1 MQIVDHTN
9 NALDVRDFLKRAFN
23 SGTDILCNLLLRWPQ
38 GLTRYS
44 RSRIKVGCTERS
56 FFQNGFPLSSHANV
70 VPQPLMDLH
79 IKLLRKSRKNVSQD
93 RWEKALIKFCHT
105 YSNQDGWEIERFG
118 YKKARLTV
126 KLRVLKMLL
135 EQQFDSNSKFKSEV
149 NKLSAEE
156 LRIPPLGRDKLGQTY
171 WCQLDDDCSLRVY
184 REDLDEETWDV
195 VAKSRE
201 GLVKLMSQLSS
212 NDPLNDE
219 LDPVLNEDSNS
230 LEIEKPITDTGQADE
245 FIDGELR
252 NLDGDGFTMEERGK
266 SEEEERTK
274 EEVIKNK
281 PDKLPP
287 VQSDPKSG
295 ARKIMEQEEAIAFEA
310 LSDSNKSQEAPSFSL
325 NGNTVTCKQPKRKG
339 KTKKSSKKLTSK
351 DFPGHLSAHQPTTVS
366 ASTTPPVK
374 VDPKLLSEIE
384 TDISTQNAAILTSTN
399 KLASKPSSLTEDSRH
414 ISEKSEPT
422 AHTEDKTIKLLS
434 ENSDPMH
441 LRDKMNT
448 EILPEKVKIL
458 LMPEKTNPS
467 LPLGKTNTPVETTT
481 SSTLHQKSNS
491 TCPPNEKDMKV
502 PSKKADS
509 VQPSQPSDNTD
520 ISLDKAECLSLV
532 EKTNLF
538 TSDNTIGSSEKVKLI
553 SITEKNIP
561 KIPTVKNDPKLLFEK
576 EPLLTTKQI
585 ETPKIPIG
593 KEVANPNSDNLSE
606 TLQGNEELAQVQS
619 TTNDLKN
626 EAPTLSS
633 KLSNI
638 SAVKEGILLKDQKV
652 PINLEE
658 KLKHGEHKP
667 NKSELLNQESSKT
680 NNKLE
685 KNGSLEVVSSSLQP
699 TSDGDATKALVD
711 RNNLIDDKLEAA
723 LREMEGGKSP
733 REINILPTEPSISSG
748 VTIAAMLAE
757 GLGSKLDF
765 VNTEVKVAR
774 KSSKMAEK
782 DKSIE
787 VLSTHLKANV
797 MEDGVAAGILNTS
810 SKKETKQ
817 LHERSSSHGTYNS
830 WDPKPENKV
839 GGKTNIGSWDMS
851 QTGKVQDVRFDL
863 RSEPVKGFGI
873 MNLKEAG
880 IDLSSLKTSTSLGE
894 RKTPSLDLSRVKVG
908 VMGMDLSAKKSP
920 EIIPLVS
927 NMSKKP
933 ELKVTH
939 ELAGSAGVCD
949 LSTKKS
955 PDKIT
960 HPPNFDPA
968 QAYNFGSKMGLAMGA
983 LPLSMATDL
992 STRKMAFNIAEYM
1005 NTRLDSRTLGGLTQI
1020 EKLTLLSQSIKPNE
1034 DRKTFLPGDDMSR
1047 GVKRDSREAG
1057 GSDSWTNKMARYVEP
1072 SANRGSGSLL
1082 PPNLEVGEAIEEP
1095 LMLVRGEG
1103 SGRECDTGNPAKDTQ
1118 NSTKKA
1124 KDVDETQNNITQK
1137 AKDADDTKNNSKTLT
1152 GNSSSLG
1159 NSNENISFVE
1169 DDSIGSK
1176 SKSEKQSINAPDQE
1190 TVDSSKALADIESFG
1205 VESSLEIKQKNITE
1219 SSIHGEEKLEKSVPN
1234 EFAQNEKTPI
1244 EMSKTQLIPV
1254 QKRTSVENLA
1264 RVDKKIESHGKTED
1278 EAPNIKSPPI
1288 RSNRLV
1294 SNNPSES
1301 MSYGTS
1307 RKTGIEADST
1317 SQVSASASR
1326 LKNDE
1331 KKGEDLAKA
1340 LPPSSSGEPSGSLK
1354 QLRQSSSDTNQYGHA
1369 EDLTFSNKLGVN
1381 LIEQTKSA
1389 SSFKP
1394 KLFRPHALDFGPKKH
1409 VENVELSSS
1418 VTPVSL
1424 CDNSKLLDIP
1434 RYSSGITNPKDESPK
1449 SFCTPEISVSAPE
1462 TEADE
1467 KLNSSSHSE
1476 SLSSISERD
1485 QSSKKLPVQTTSPKN
1500 SEAPLPITKREL
1512 TKSPNT
1518 FSEESLTSRKPVVAS
1533 LFGNPIVEQMLM
1545 PSRECTISSS
1555 SELKKDISLSQ
1566 QPLTNVSKLS
1576 ESPEPP
1582 HISGTLLANFT
1593 VDLLKPS
1600 EAPLPVTK
1608 RFLQSVSKSPTNLGE
1623 SDKVSPTKT
1632 PPKLWSIEAICAS
1645 DDKTKGVADKLGASS
1660 SPLILSNVIDSSA
1673 PTLAKQEK
1681 MCKWSL
1687 GIQVIKKSQQDEGSP
1702 IAKKTSR
1709 WDVRKPTLASVAQT
1723 PTQAAEELS
1732 SSSTI
1737 RTLSSDVH
1745 VPVSS
1750 SSDKEITNKISS
1762 ASYVDWSSKQTTS
1775 SSKTLPCS
1783 SLQHKGVTLS
1793 KYENVS
1799 SSVSEPLPSMSSEH
1813 SSTTKNGAK
1822 ITIQNLKPEVK
1833 TSNISAETKPS
1844 SRIDNISVEIKQSS
1858 KIDNVS
1864 VEIKQSSKIDNI
1876 SVVTKP
1882 PSRLDNASVETKPS
1896 SRIDNVETKP
1906 SSRIDNVVEKKPSLR
1921 IDSASVETKQ
1931 SPRIYNASVEA
1942 KPSSRMD
1949 NINVETKPS
1958 SRMDNVN
1965 VETKQSPR
1973 IYNASVETK
1982 PSSRIDNVS
1991 VETKPSSRIDNVSVE
2006 TKPSSRID
2014 NVSVETKPSS
2024 RIDVSVETKPSSR
2037 IDNASVKTKPSSRI
2051 DNASVETK
2059 PSSRIDNFFETKP
2072 SSRID
2077 NVVETKPFSRTGNA
2091 SVETKPSSRIDNVSV
2106 ETKPSSRIDNASVET
2121 KPSSRTDNASVET
2134 KPSSRIDNN
2143 ASVETKP
2150 SSRTDNAT
2158 VETKPS
2164 SRIDNASVETKPSSR
2179 TDNASV
2185 ETKPSSRM
2193 DTASVETKPS
2203 SRIDNASVETKPSSR
2218 IYNVVETKPSSRMD
2232 NVVETKP
2239 SSRIDNASVETKP
2252 SSRIDNV
2259 NVETKSSSRMDTAN
2273 VETKPSSRIDNVS
2286 VETKP
2291 FSGIDIVV
2299 ETKPS
2304 SKIDNVNVETKS
2316 SSRIDNVSVETKPS
2330 SRIDNVS
2337 ADTKSS
2343 SIINKPSEKFAES
2356 LQKEMEI
2363 VESKLPSKIKSV
2375 PPKLIPIPEKSSK
2388 HLNNVLVEETT
2399 PRIDSSTLVKDDKHR
2414 TNLSLQEP
2422 DSSSELSR
2430 TDCKNISEEKAND
2443 KPMPRFIFGSGC
2455 LPPQS
2460 KTSLL
2465 GATVMPVAIN
2475 ESDKTINL
2483 YESNLKDVKDNVTH
2497 SSSGKSK
2504 IGPSSEILSFS
2515 IANMV
2520 DKTFNSEKNKCDHIG
2535 EKSKGFSIQDLCG
2548 ISPPEKDV
2556 LISKSTDKSDK
2567 HRTKPSDTS
2576 ASAEVCCDSSGDT
2589 KVLKTDKMSVL
2600 TVGLIGGEKEVTSQF
2615 GVDSSISLRD
2625 GLMKDIAGQDNKD
2638 LISIEKK
2645 LPIKSLFFPVRESKV
2660 VPASAISANIPTQK
2674 HIPENVSSYNSF
2686 IPKGSTEA
2694 FSSQQSAL
2702 IEEDSAITNTSKQI
2716 PKNAS
2721 FDQTSSISGSDESKT
2736 QVTQETCENA
2746 KSKLSSKL
2754 AENQFSKSEK
2764 VSDEKVASKLE
2775 KQKEPEK
2782 PVSKSIITTEINIAE
2797 TELNKIEKPNLV
2809 KSFPTSSKRH
2819 NKETNVLSNTLPNN
2833 LLPSHHS
2840 AENSKFLKTFSETST
2855 ILNTREGPKAD
2866 STVSSSVP
2874 QSKLSQVS
2882 SGSGKRRKS
2891 VESISM
2897 GIMMGKLTGKAGLAL
2912 QSKISEI
2919 PLSGTQLLDKVLD
2932 IDSRKIGMLKE
2943 NPGLKLTELPKSVP
2957 TLKSSPEST
2966 STNVASPE
2974 LLTSLHIGKSKDK
2987 ENCTKSLSSKDEGK
3001 LFDEKLECVLLDE
3014 SLPVEKSPNDKVGR
3028 HELAVKSLNT
3038 TKDDIKHDSLTSV
3051 ELPLNKIDVSKPDA
3065 SLFVENKDDTK
3076 TSSSQAIGKQE
3087 QPIDVTKPLEEIKI
3101 IKSTDLSQ
3109 LEKLAAE
3116 SDKKEVCKSPT
3127 VEKVVEKKSVDN
3139 SSPTTL
3145 LEIDSASA
3153 TISSNLEKNS
3163 KVDST
3168 SLSKSKTELC
3178 IKALDTKISV
3188 SSIDK
3193 PLAPST
3199 QQVGK
3204 VDETCVTSTIV
3215 VKSLEKAGEIN
3226 ILESNITTD
3235 KTVDKSVSSSV
3246 LAKSQE
3252 QDDTKTTSASPS
3264 KPIKDN
3270 ETSDICTISPS
3281 SEKSPIMPTCVQ
3293 IMGPT
3298 KDDAKQID
3306 AIVTSPVAK
3315 SLKDIDNKPSIELS
3329 KIADSLN
3336 EASLTLNTAEDEIK
3350 VVSVVSSDSEIKE
3363 PVKTSTKPNNS
3374 PLSSTSPGE
3383 EKTPIKSPDEP
3394 KKIFLKLK
3402 PQSELL
3408 MPGKEPLIPPSVK
3421 RDSKTPSPEK
3431 LSPIG
3436 RLKIIPEA
3444 SITSFMKFSTPLRDA
3459 DASRGVG
3466 SFHLSREQ
3474 QPMVM
3479 AVQGLNCPS
3488 VDKSTTVQ
3496 GISKLPKQ
3504 KGEPISS
3511 PAEPKGLRQTAST
3524 LEKSGR
3530 PTNIVLT
3537 RVQAQLA
3544 EKLRGPPSVGKTKA
3558 LSKKLEVKKN
3568 RGKAPLSKT
3577 DKVEAIKMVDLVTT
3591 DSKETEY
3598 KDKEGIEER
3607 PKVAK
3612 RNLRGKSKDIQEPS
3626 TKHGLKKGV
3635 IRMGIEPLKENKNL
3649 VEESTKKSTK
3659 ECKEKNKDDLEGKSD
3674 PESKKILEE
3683 IKPLKESRDEETEM
3697 LKNTLSKESLKE
3709 GLRVKL
3715 AASEAQLKAENE
3727 HLKTETK
3734 LALSETQLSTEI
3746 TKLTA
3751 SDALMKLET
3760 STLDTALRKEQPSP
3774 EPVLKTTTI
3783 QNLSLDYIPPP
3794 VELTRTRNS
3803 FPPRGNKMKAATRK
3817 GRTKSG
3823 EIKPAKEIPKK
3834 EEVKTP
3840 AKEIPKKEEVKT
3852 PDDHLVVESCGDLS
3866 PQRVTRAKRY
3876 KTTPEIKVSHEIM
3889 AVEVVPEK
3897 KTPVKGKAKV
3907 SKAVENETT
3916 PTRRKRRNSRRTHS
3930 GSEGEG
3936 KEEGGGD
3943 AGRNRERN
3951 DAEVDVGGKRRKM
3964 KGKRVLDLELRR
3976 TIEEQKRLEGG
3987 DSSSDEDRFDVPENF
4002 GGMST
4007 EEDSS
4012 SVPVVTT
4019 DDKGRGKPVSR
4030 GRGRARGKG
4039 KGRSTIP
4046 SSKTATESPA
4056 PSSDVP
4062 SDSSKPSPKK
4072 NRGSRIL
4079 KGLDMG
4085 AELLT
4090 DDTGA
4095 GPSSGTPVRQ
4105 SRRIAQ
4111 IKIKEEAER
4120 RELEEMT
4127 LYSYHEEQRKKKN
4140 KKQSKHE
4147 NNNEAKVESDEDYIQ
4162 LGQEEPLIS
4171 KIKRK
4176 KRKKKSGISK
4186 FNELNP
4192 WMSSSG
4198 SSSSSQEEVEEDEE
4212 EELEPTEDE
4221 SNLVFKSDHE
4231 FSPESDLEG
4240 EEGDIQLPRRARTAQ
4255 KESDGEL
4262 AELDDH
4268 ACQKCGKMD
4277 HPEWILLCDKCDNGW
4292 HGSCLRP
4299 ALLVIP
4305 EGDWFCPPCEHT
4317 SLLVNL
4323 QERLCE
4329 YDRCSKRREN
4339 EELRRKRLAY
4349 VGISLDNVLPNKDK
4363 EEEEEESAAESTQ
4376 GSGDKRSSSSSQSG
4390 HSSGDESEPVYQL
4403 RERRQALFSYR
4414 FNEYDDLINSA
4425 IQDELEAVKGAGNQG
4440 RGKDIANIVN
4450 AEKDELASG
4459 ETEKEGQEENK
4470 AEEEEEDEEEAPGYI
4485 PPVKPKYISLG
4496 KKKHRRLNSL
4506 DISSEDDAESDEDF
4520 KGTSSEEDEEEDEEP
4535 LDSDDS
4541 ELGRRRSRR
4550 SNQPVRRSSRA
4561 RTTRFD
4567 REFINDETD
4576 SDYAPKRKKTRRLFV
4591 ESDSEESD
4599 DWHRSKRRKGSG
4611 HKLGISHKSKSK
4623 KKKKKESVDDESGV
4637 ESAKEKKPRKRK
4649 EILKAMQKKLET
4661 EDEEFLASKEN
4672 FDDEDG
4678 VKEDD
4683 KEAAEEEDD
4692 PEEEAVIQSAAKK
4705 KGKQE
4710 RKPKQ
4715 KKKVVRKPRE
4725 KKPKAEKKLQRVKT
4739 IRVKRPLTPVES
4751 EEYDEEEEE
4760 EEDLMPM
4767 TEEEREMM
4775 EMEAEAEEE
4784 ERLMME
4790 EELAREEGMM
4800 ALEDEE
4806 EEEEEELTAEEAQ
4819 MMVMLEAERVKKA
4832 AKEEKKRL
4840 KKEQKKLEKK
4850 EQKKRGKLARKL
4862 EEAQAAAEAT
4872 AVAMSSVGLGGV
4884 NRPAEVGVPSQGSG
4898 PIPPNLPA
4906 QSHVTPP
4913 LSYPHLMGP
4922 QHPMVPEMV
4931 QPPMPAPLDHKL
4943 EEGEIPIGAVS
4954 LDAISPTKPKRRGRG
4969 RGKATI
4975 AAAAAAAAAA
4985 AENSVGGKMAE
4996 RFPPSP
5002 QGFVPQQPPQPG
5014 GSVITRMLQAQP
5026 AVSTQSFTAAAAAM
5040 GHKYFGSPTPGSEQ
5054 PPARGVGSMPQVAS
5068 QYQIPPRGRI
5078 PSPYRQTGPPPP
5090 LTSSPSGSPSMPP
5103 HYGRTPMGQMPPMR
5117 MRTAGP
5123 NNAPPPP
5130 QMYHTSHHPL
5140 DPSPSGGGP
5149 IAIASTT
5156 PGGGSS
5162 PLHQSPTPTGSPLSG
5177 KPGQNTPPPPPYS
5190 RGPGLPS
5197 MSSVP
5202 GPAIP
5207 PPLIRYPADVGPPLS
5222 NGSRHPSQ
5230 VNQFAPS
5237 GAPGHLQQPQPSPPQ
5252 HPGRNA
5258 YPPYHPPPS
5267 YHYGAYPPPPPLT
5280 TADDAMPPTVY
5291 QGSPY
5296 PDHFSTLDAS
5306 SNLQPSD
5313 NSNSKS
5319 YDEEGGGEFGGLI
5332 YPNSHERYLRS
5343 LLEVL
5348 VTMDT
5353 KGYQPFAVLTVS
5365 VADLDSDEES
5375 DKEEQ
5380 WDNEVD
5386 DKTSKVIIVRVGS
5399 LRIDLLL
5406 KAAFGMARNKVE
5418 TIFYQS
5424 KIRING
5430 EKLLKKSIQVNVGD
5444 EIDIIRGP
5452 SPLNSDF
5459 LIVSRVEVLSAS
5471 ENENSISVKLR
5482 RSKTLTIENY
5492 ADSWKVSQDE

>member
-1 MQIVDHTN
+1 MREGEWKLSSTLTLSNGPIN
-9 NALDVRDFLKRAFN
+9 
-23 SGTDILCNLLLRWPQ
+23 
-38 GLTRYS
+38 LTRTGVES
-44 RSRIKVGCTERS
+44 R
-56 FFQNGFPLSSHANV
+56 N
-70 VPQPLMDLH
+70 
-79 IKLLRKSRKNVSQD
+79 
-93 RWEKALIKFCHT
+93 
-105 YSNQDGWEIERFG
+105 
-118 YKKARLTV
+118 
-126 KLRVLKMLL
+126 
-135 EQQFDSNSKFKSEV
+135 
-149 NKLSAEE
+149 
-156 LRIPPLGRDKLGQTY
+156 
-171 WCQLDDDCSLRVY
+171 
-184 REDLDEETWDV
+184 
-195 VAKSRE
+195 RE

-212 NDPLNDE
+212 NDPLNDD

-245 FIDGELR
+245 FIDGELK
-252 NLDGDGFTMEERGK
+252 NLSGGMDGDGSKMEERGE
-266 SEEEERTK
+266 SEEEGRTK
-274 EEVIKNK
+274 EEAVKNK
-281 PDKLPP
+281 PNKLPP

-295 ARKIMEQEEAIAFEA
+295 SRKITEQEEAVEFEA
-310 LSDSNKSQEAPSFSL
+310 PSDSSKSQEAPSFSL
-325 NGNTVTCKQPKRKG
+325 NGNTVTGKLPKRKG

-351 DFPGHLSAHQPTTVS
+351 DFPGHISANQPATVS
-366 ASTTPPVK
+366 ASTTPPVE
-374 VDPKLLSEIE
+374 VDPKLPIEIE
-384 TDISTQNAAILTSTN
+384 TDILTQNAAILISTN
-399 KLASKPSSLTEDSRH
+399 KLASKLSSLTEDSRH
-414 ISEKSEPT
+414 ISEKLEPT
-422 AHTEDKTIKLLS
+422 LHTEDKTIKLLS
-434 ENSDPMH
+434 ENSDPIH
-441 LRDKMNT
+441 PRDKIST
-448 EILPEKVKIL
+448 EVLPEKVKSL
-458 LMPEKTNPS
+458 LLPEKTNPS
-467 LPLGKTNTPVETTT
+467 LPLGKTNTPVETTN
-481 SSTLHQKSNS
+481 SSTLYQKSNS
-491 TCPPNEKDMKV
+491 TCPPNEKDVKV
-502 PSKKADS
+502 PSKKDDS
-509 VQPSQPSDNTD
+509 VQPSKPLDNTD

-532 EKTNLF
+532 KKTNLF
-538 TSDNTIGSSEKVKLI
+538 TSGKTDDGSSEKVKLI
-553 SITEKNIP
+553 SPTEKSIP
-561 KIPTVKNDPKLLFEK
+561 KMPTVKNDSKLLFEK
-576 EPLLTTKQI
+576 EPQLTTTQI

-593 KEVANPNSDNLSE
+593 KEVVNPNSDNLSD
-606 TLQGNEELAQVQS
+606 TRQGNEELAQVQS

-626 EAPTLSS
+626 ETPTLSS
-633 KLSNI
+633 KLGNI
-638 SAVKEGILLKDQKV
+638 SAVKEGILSKDQKV
-652 PINLEE
+652 PINSEE
-658 KLKHGEHKP
+658 KSKHGEHKP
-667 NKSELLNQESSKT
+667 NKSEQLNQESSKT
-680 NNKLE
+680 NDKLD
-685 KNGSLEVVSSSLQP
+685 KNGSLEVVSSPLQS
-699 TSDGDATKALVD
+699 TSGGDATKTLVD
-711 RNNLIDDKLEAA
+711 KNSLIDDKLEAA

-733 REINILPTEPSISSG
+733 GEINILPTEPSIGSG

-757 GLGSKLDF
+757 GLGSKFDF
-765 VNTEVKVAR
+765 ANTEVKVGR
-774 KSSKMAEK
+774 KSSKMVEK

-787 VLSTHLKANV
+787 VLSAHLKTKV
-797 MEDGVAAGILNTS
+797 MEDGVAAGILNPS

-817 LHERSSSHGTYNS
+817 LHERLSSQGTYNS
-830 WDPKPENKV
+830 WDPKPESKV

-851 QTGKVQDVRFDL
+851 QSGKVQDVRFDP

-968 QAYNFGSKMGLAMGA
+968 QAYNFGSKMGLGMGV

-1034 DRKTFLPGDDMSR
+1034 DRKTFLPGDDISR

-1072 SANRGSGSLL
+1072 SENRGSGSLI

-1118 NSTKKA
+1118 NSTQKA
-1124 KDVDETQNNITQK
+1124 KDADDTQNNRTQK
-1137 AKDADDTKNNSKTLT
+1137 TKDADDTKNNSKTLT

-1169 DDSIGSK
+1169 GDSIGSK
-1176 SKSEKQSINAPDQE
+1176 SESEKQSINAPDQE
-1190 TVDSSKALADIESFG
+1190 TVESSKALANIESFG
-1205 VESSLEIKQKNITE
+1205 VVSSLEIKQKNITE
-1219 SSIHGEEKLEKSVPN
+1219 SSIHGEEKLDKSVPN
-1234 EFAQNEKTPI
+1234 EFVQNEKMPI
-1244 EMSKTQLIPV
+1244 EMSKTQSMPV
-1254 QKRTSVENLA
+1254 QKEIPNVCTLVTSAAENLTI
-1264 RVDKKIESHGKTED
+1264 VDRKIESHGKTED
-1278 EAPNIKSPPI
+1278 KAPNINSPPI
-1288 RSNRLV
+1288 RLNRLV

-1301 MSYGTS
+1301 TSYGMS

-1317 SQVSASASR
+1317 SQVYASASR
-1326 LKNDE
+1326 RKNDE
-1331 KKGEDLAKA
+1331 KKGEDLTKA
-1340 LPPSSSGEPSGSLK
+1340 LDPSNSGEPLGSLK
-1354 QLRQSSSDTNQYGHA
+1354 QLRQSSSDAIQYGHA
-1369 EDLTFSNKLGVN
+1369 EDLTISNKLGVN
-1381 LIEQTKSA
+1381 LIEQSKSA
-1389 SSFKP
+1389 GSFKP

-1409 VENVELSSS
+1409 VESVELSPS
-1418 VTPVSL
+1418 VTSVSL
-1424 CDNSKLLDIP
+1424 CDTSKLIDIP
-1434 RYSSGITNPKDESPK
+1434 RYSSGITNPKAESSK
-1449 SFCTPEISVSAPE
+1449 AFCTPEISVSAPK

-1467 KLNSSSHSE
+1467 KLKSSSHSE
-1476 SLSSISERD
+1476 SLSTISERD
-1485 QSSKKLPVQTTSPKN
+1485 QSSKKLPIQTTSLKN

-1518 FSEESLTSRKPVVAS
+1518 ISEESFTSKKPVVAP
-1533 LFGNPIVEQMLM
+1533 LFCNPIVEQTLM

-1555 SELKKDISLSQ
+1555 SELQKDKSLLQ
-1566 QPLTNVSKLS
+1566 QTLTNVSKLS
-1576 ESPEPP
+1576 KSPEPP
-1582 HISGTLLANFT
+1582 HVSGTLLANFS

-1608 RFLQSVSKSPTNLGE
+1608 RFLQSVSKSPTNLEE

-1645 DDKTKGVADKLGASS
+1645 DDKTKGVADKSGASS
-1660 SPLILSNVIDSSA
+1660 SPLISSSVIDSSA

-1702 IAKKTSR
+1702 TTKKTSR
-1709 WDVRKPTLASVAQT
+1709 WDVGKPTLASVAQT
-1723 PTQAAEELS
+1723 PTQAAEKLS

-1750 SSDKEITNKISS
+1750 STDKEITNKISS
-1762 ASYVDWSSKQTTS
+1762 ASYVDWSSKHTTS
-1775 SSKTLPCS
+1775 SSKTRPCS
-1783 SLQHKGVTLS
+1783 SLQNKGDTLN

-1799 SSVSEPLPSMSSEH
+1799 SSVAEPLSPISSEH

-1822 ITIQNLKPEVK
+1822 LTIQNLKPEVK
-1833 TSNISAETKPS
+1833 TSNISAEKTPS
-1844 SRIDNISVEIKQSS
+1844 SR
-1858 KIDNVS
+1858 IDNVS
-1864 VEIKQSSKIDNI
+1864 VEIKQSSRIDNVNVETKPSLRIDSANVETKPSSRIYNTSVETKLSSRIDNVSVETKPSSRIDIVVETKPSSKIDNA
-1876 SVVTKP
+1876 VETKP
-1882 PSRLDNASVETKPS
+1882 SSGIENVSVEKKLSSKIENVVETIPSFRIDNASVETKPSSRIDNFNIETKSSSKMDNVSVETKPSSRVDNLNIETKHSSRLDNASVETKPS
-1896 SRIDNVETKP
+1896 SRIDTA
-1906 SSRIDNVVEKKPSLR
+1906 I
-1921 IDSASVETKQ
+1921 
-1931 SPRIYNASVEA
+1931 
-1942 KPSSRMD
+1942 
-1949 NINVETKPS
+1949 
-1958 SRMDNVN
+1958 
-1965 VETKQSPR
+1965 
-1973 IYNASVETK
+1973 VETK

-1991 VETKPSSRIDNVSVE
+1991 VETKPSYRIDNASVKTKLSSRIHNVVETKSSSRIDSVSVE
-2006 TKPSSRID
+2006 TKPSLRID
-2014 NVSVETKPSS
+2014 SANVE
-2024 RIDVSVETKPSSR
+2024 
-2037 IDNASVKTKPSSRI
+2037 TKPSSRI

-2059 PSSRIDNFFETKP
+2059 PSSRIDN
-2072 SSRID
+2072 
-2077 NVVETKPFSRTGNA
+2077 A
-2091 SVETKPSSRIDNVSV
+2091 SVETKS
-2106 ETKPSSRIDNASVET
+2106 SSRIDNASVET

-2134 KPSSRIDNN
+2134 KPSSRIDTAIVEIKPSSRLDILNVETKHSSRIDN
-2143 ASVETKP
+2143 VIDETKPSSRIDNVIVETKP
-2150 SSRTDNAT
+2150 SSRTDN
-2158 VETKPS
+2158 V
-2164 SRIDNASVETKPSSR
+2164 SVETKPSF
-2179 TDNASV
+2179 
-2185 ETKPSSRM
+2185 
-2193 DTASVETKPS
+2193 
-2203 SRIDNASVETKPSSR
+2203 RIDNVS
-2218 IYNVVETKPSSRMD
+2218 
-2232 NVVETKP
+2232 VETKP

-2252 SSRIDNV
+2252 SSRIDNASV
-2259 NVETKSSSRMDTAN
+2259 KTKPSSRIDNASVESKPSSRIDN
-2273 VETKPSSRIDNVS
+2273 ASVETKPSSRIDNAS

-2291 FSGIDIVV
+2291 SSKIDNASFGTKPSSRLDNISIETKTPSRIDNVRV

-2304 SKIDNVNVETKS
+2304 SKIDNVRVETKP
-2316 SSRIDNVSVETKPS
+2316 SSRIDNASGETKPSSRIDNASVETKPS
-2330 SRIDNVS
+2330 SRIDNASVE
-2337 ADTKSS
+2337 TKPSPRIDNASVETKPSS
-2343 SIINKPSEKFAES
+2343 RIDNASGETKPSSRIGIASSEIESSPILNKPSEKIAES

-2363 VESKLPSKIKSV
+2363 VESKLPSKMKSM

-2399 PRIDSSTLVKDDKHR
+2399 PGIDPSTLVKDKKHG
-2414 TNLSLQEP
+2414 TNLNLLEP

-2430 TDCKNISEEKAND
+2430 TDCKNNSEEKASD

-2455 LPPQS
+2455 LPTQS

-2465 GATVMPVAIN
+2465 GVTVTPVAIN
-2475 ESDKTINL
+2475 ESDKSDKTINL
-2483 YESNLKDVKDNVTH
+2483 YESNLKDFKDNIIN
-2497 SSSGKSK
+2497 SSSVKSK

-2520 DKTFNSEKNKCDHIG
+2520 DKTFNSEKSKCDHIG

-2548 ISPPEKDV
+2548 ISSPEKDV
-2556 LISKSTDKSDK
+2556 LISKSADKSDK
-2567 HRTKPSDTS
+2567 HHTKSSDTG
-2576 ASAEVCCDSSGDT
+2576 ASVEVCCDSSADT
-2589 KVLKTDKMSVL
+2589 KVPNTDKM
-2600 TVGLIGGEKEVTSQF
+2600 IGGEKEVTSQF
-2615 GVDSSISLRD
+2615 VADSSISLRD
-2625 GLMKDIAGQDNKD
+2625 GLMKVIAGQDNK
-2638 LISIEKK
+2638 E
-2645 LPIKSLFFPVRESKV
+2645 LPDKTNESKV
-2660 VPASAISANIPTQK
+2660 VPASAIGANIPTQK
-2674 HIPENVSSYNSF
+2674 HISENVSSNNSF
-2686 IPKGSTEA
+2686 IPKRSTDV
-2694 FSSQQSAL
+2694 FSSQQPGS
-2702 IEEDSAITNTSKQI
+2702 IEEDSARTNTSKQI

-2721 FDQTSSISGSDESKT
+2721 FDQTSSVSGRDESKT
-2736 QVTQETCENA
+2736 QATPETCENA

-2754 AENQFSKSEK
+2754 DENQFSKSEK
-2764 VSDEKVASKLE
+2764 VSEEKVAAKLE
-2775 KQKEPEK
+2775 KQKESEK
-2782 PVSKSIITTEINIAE
+2782 PVSKSKITSGINIAE

-2809 KSFPTSSKRH
+2809 KSFPTPSKRH
-2819 NKETNVLSNTLPNN
+2819 IKETNVLSNTLPNN

-2855 ILNTREGPKAD
+2855 ILNTREGPKVD

-2932 IDSRKIGMLKE
+2932 IDSRKIGVLEE
-2943 NPGLKLTELPKSVP
+2943 NPGLKPPELPKPLP
-2957 TLKSSPEST
+2957 TLKASPEST

-2974 LLTSLHIGKSKDK
+2974 SLTSLLIGKSKDK

-3014 SLPVEKSPNDKVGR
+3014 SLTEKSPNDKVGR
-3028 HELAVKSLNT
+3028 HELSVKPFNT
-3038 TKDDIKHDSLTSV
+3038 TKDDIKHDSSTSV
-3051 ELPLNKIDVSKPDA
+3051 ELPSKKIDFFKSDT
-3065 SLFVENKDDTK
+3065 SLFVENKDGTK
-3076 TSSSQAIGKQE
+3076 TSSSQAIEKQE

-3101 IKSTDLSQ
+3101 IKSKDLSQ
-3109 LEKLAAE
+3109 PEKLAAKSSE
-3116 SDKKEVCKSPT
+3116 KEVCKSPT
-3127 VEKVVEKKSVDN
+3127 VEKILEKKSVDN
-3139 SSPTTL
+3139 SSPATL
-3145 LEIDSASA
+3145 LEVDSDSVI
-3153 TISSNLEKNS
+3153 ISSNLEKNS

-3168 SLSKSKTELC
+3168 SLSKSKTEIG
-3178 IKALDTKISV
+3178 IKVLDTKILV
-3188 SSIDK
+3188 PSIDK

-3199 QQVGK
+3199 QQIGK

-3215 VKSLEKAGEIN
+3215 VKSLEKADEIN
-3226 ILESNITTD
+3226 ILESNVTTD
-3235 KTVDKSVSSSV
+3235 KTIDKPVSSSV

-3252 QDDTKTTSASPS
+3252 QDDTKTSVSPS
-3264 KPIKDN
+3264 KPIKDD
-3270 ETSDICTISPS
+3270 ETSSICTISPS
-3281 SEKSPIMPTCVQ
+3281 SKKSSIVPTSAQ
-3293 IMGPT
+3293 ILLPT

-3306 AIVTSPVAK
+3306 TVVTSSVAK

-3336 EASLTLNTAEDEIK
+3336 EASVTLNIAEDEIK
-3350 VVSVVSSDSEIKE
+3350 VVGVVSSDSAIKE
-3363 PVKTSTKPNNS
+3363 PVKTGTKPNS
-3374 PLSSTSPGE
+3374 LPLSSTSPGE
-3383 EKTPIKSPDEP
+3383 EKTPIKSPEEP

-3408 MPGKEPLIPPSVK
+3408 MPGKEPLIPPPVNK
-3421 RDSKTPSPEK
+3421 DSKTPSPEK

-3444 SITSFMKFSTPLRDA
+3444 SITSFMKFSTPLRDP

-3488 VDKSTTVQ
+3488 VDKPTTVQ

-3511 PAEPKGLRQTAST
+3511 PAEPKGLRQTASPP
-3524 LEKSGR
+3524 EKSGR

-3544 EKLRGPPSVGKTKA
+3544 EKLRGPPSVGETKA
-3558 LSKKLEVKKN
+3558 LGKKLEIKKN
-3568 RGKAPLSKT
+3568 RGKAPFSKT
-3577 DKVEAIKMVDLVTT
+3577 DKVEAIKTVDLATT
-3591 DSKETEY
+3591 DSKETEH

-3612 RNLRGKSKDIQEPS
+3612 RNLRGKVKGIQEPS

-3635 IRMGIEPLKENKNL
+3635 NKMGIEPLKENKNL
-3649 VEESTKKSTK
+3649 VEESTNKSMK
-3659 ECKEKNKDDLEGKSD
+3659 ECKEKSRDDLEGKSD
-3674 PESKKILEE
+3674 SESKKILEE
-3683 IKPLKESRDEETEM
+3683 IKPRKDEETEK

-3734 LALSETQLSTEI
+3734 SALSDTQLGTEI

-3760 STLDTALRKEQPSP
+3760 STLDTALHKEQPSP
-3774 EPVLKTTTI
+3774 ELVLKTTTI

-3803 FPPRGNKMKAATRK
+3803 FPPRGNKAKAATRRA
-3817 GRTKSG
+3817 RTKSG
-3823 EIKPAKEIPKK
+3823 EIKPPIEIPKK
-3834 EEVKTP
+3834 EE
-3840 AKEIPKKEEVKT
+3840 AKT
-3852 PDDHLVVESCGDLS
+3852 PDDHLVVESSEDLS

-3876 KTTPEIKVSHEIM
+3876 KTTPEIKVSPEIK
-3889 AVEVVPEK
+3889 ATEVIPEK

-3907 SKAVENETT
+3907 SKVVENEIT
-3916 PTRRKRRNSRRTHS
+3916 PTRRKRRNSRRTHRR
-3930 GSEGEG
+3930 
-3936 KEEGGGD
+3936 K
-3943 AGRNRERN
+3943 RERN

-3964 KGKRVLDLELRR
+3964 KGKRTPDLELRR

-3987 DSSSDEDRFDVPENF
+3987 DSSSDEDRFDVPEHF

-4012 SVPVVTT
+4012 SVPVVITGE
-4019 DDKGRGKPVSR
+4019 KKRGKPVSR

-4039 KGRSTIP
+4039 KGRGTTP
-4046 SSKTATESPA
+4046 SAKTATESPA

-4072 NRGSRIL
+4072 NKGSRIL

-4140 KKQSKHE
+4140 KKQNKHE
-4147 NNNEAKVESDEDYIQ
+4147 NSNEAKLPKSDQKKKKLQVESDEDYIQ
-4162 LGQEEPLIS
+4162 LGQEEPLSS

-4262 AELDDH
+4262 AEVDDH

-4363 EEEEEESAAESTQ
+4363 EEESAAESTQ

-4459 ETEKEGQEENK
+4459 ETEKEWAGGEQ
-4470 AEEEEEDEEEAPGYI
+4470 EEDEEEAPGYI

-4520 KGTSSEEDEEEDEEP
+4520 KGTSSEEDEEDDEEP

-4599 DWHRSKRRKGSG
+4599 DWNRSKRRKSSG
-4611 HKLGISHKSKSK
+4611 HKLGLSHKSKSK

-4649 EILKAMQKKLET
+4649 VKFGGLDSLDDVPIMPRTRGRKMNYQEMAGSDSEEVGTHTHSDTGNAPTGKPQPIISIIRLCKDLNEILKAMQKKLET

-4692 PEEEAVIQSAAKK
+4692 PEEEAVVQSAAIK

-4715 KKKVVRKPRE
+4715 KKKGVRKPRE

-4760 EEDLMPM
+4760 EDLMPM

-4790 EELAREEGMM
+4790 EELAREEGLM
-4800 ALEDEE
+4800 ALED
-4806 EEEEEELTAEEAQ
+4806 EEEEELTAEEAQ

-4872 AVAMSSVGLGGV
+4872 AVAMSSVGLGW
-4884 NRPAEVGVPSQGSG
+4884 N
-4898 PIPPNLPA
+4898 
-4906 QSHVTPP
+4906 
-4913 LSYPHLMGP
+4913 
-4922 QHPMVPEMV
+4922 
-4931 QPPMPAPLDHKL
+4931 
-4943 EEGEIPIGAVS
+4943 
-4954 LDAISPTKPKRRGRG
+4954 
-4969 RGKATI
+4969 
-4975 AAAAAAAAAA
+4975 
-4985 AENSVGGKMAE
+4985 
-4996 RFPPSP
+4996 
-5002 QGFVPQQPPQPG
+5002 
-5014 GSVITRMLQAQP
+5014 
-5026 AVSTQSFTAAAAAM
+5026 
-5040 GHKYFGSPTPGSEQ
+5040 
-5054 PPARGVGSMPQVAS
+5054 
-5068 QYQIPPRGRI
+5068 
-5078 PSPYRQTGPPPP
+5078 
-5090 LTSSPSGSPSMPP
+5090 
-5103 HYGRTPMGQMPPMR
+5103 
-5117 MRTAGP
+5117 
-5123 NNAPPPP
+5123 
-5130 QMYHTSHHPL
+5130 
-5140 DPSPSGGGP
+5140 
-5149 IAIASTT
+5149 
-5156 PGGGSS
+5156 
-5162 PLHQSPTPTGSPLSG
+5162 
-5177 KPGQNTPPPPPYS
+5177 
-5190 RGPGLPS
+5190 
-5197 MSSVP
+5197 
-5202 GPAIP
+5202 
-5207 PPLIRYPADVGPPLS
+5207 
-5222 NGSRHPSQ
+5222 
-5230 VNQFAPS
+5230 
-5237 GAPGHLQQPQPSPPQ
+5237 
-5252 HPGRNA
+5252 
-5258 YPPYHPPPS
+5258 
-5267 YHYGAYPPPPPLT
+5267 
-5280 TADDAMPPTVY
+5280 
-5291 QGSPY
+5291 
-5296 PDHFSTLDAS
+5296 
-5306 SNLQPSD
+5306 
-5313 NSNSKS
+5313 
-5319 YDEEGGGEFGGLI
+5319 
-5332 YPNSHERYLRS
+5332 
-5343 LLEVL
+5343 
-5348 VTMDT
+5348 
-5353 KGYQPFAVLTVS
+5353 
-5365 VADLDSDEES
+5365 
-5375 DKEEQ
+5375 
-5380 WDNEVD
+5380 
-5386 DKTSKVIIVRVGS
+5386 
-5399 LRIDLLL
+5399 
-5406 KAAFGMARNKVE
+5406 
-5418 TIFYQS
+5418 
-5424 KIRING
+5424 
-5430 EKLLKKSIQVNVGD
+5430 
-5444 EIDIIRGP
+5444 
-5452 SPLNSDF
+5452 
-5459 LIVSRVEVLSAS
+5459 
-5471 ENENSISVKLR
+5471 
-5482 RSKTLTIENY
+5482 
-5492 ADSWKVSQDE
+5492 

>member
-1 MQIVDHTN
+1 M
-9 NALDVRDFLKRAFN
+9 
-23 SGTDILCNLLLRWPQ
+23 
-38 GLTRYS
+38 
-44 RSRIKVGCTERS
+44 
-56 FFQNGFPLSSHANV
+56 
-70 VPQPLMDLH
+70 
-79 IKLLRKSRKNVSQD
+79 
-93 RWEKALIKFCHT
+93 
-105 YSNQDGWEIERFG
+105 
-118 YKKARLTV
+118 
-126 KLRVLKMLL
+126 
-135 EQQFDSNSKFKSEV
+135 
-149 NKLSAEE
+149 
-156 LRIPPLGRDKLGQTY
+156 
-171 WCQLDDDCSLRVY
+171 
-184 REDLDEETWDV
+184 
-195 VAKSRE
+195 
-201 GLVKLMSQLSS
+201 
-212 NDPLNDE
+212 
-219 LDPVLNEDSNS
+219 
-230 LEIEKPITDTGQADE
+230 
-245 FIDGELR
+245 
-252 NLDGDGFTMEERGK
+252 
-266 SEEEERTK
+266 
-274 EEVIKNK
+274 
-281 PDKLPP
+281 
-287 VQSDPKSG
+287 
-295 ARKIMEQEEAIAFEA
+295 
-310 LSDSNKSQEAPSFSL
+310 
-325 NGNTVTCKQPKRKG
+325 
-339 KTKKSSKKLTSK
+339 
-351 DFPGHLSAHQPTTVS
+351 
-366 ASTTPPVK
+366 
-374 VDPKLLSEIE
+374 
-384 TDISTQNAAILTSTN
+384 
-399 KLASKPSSLTEDSRH
+399 
-414 ISEKSEPT
+414 
-422 AHTEDKTIKLLS
+422 
-434 ENSDPMH
+434 
-441 LRDKMNT
+441 
-448 EILPEKVKIL
+448 
-458 LMPEKTNPS
+458 
-467 LPLGKTNTPVETTT
+467 
-481 SSTLHQKSNS
+481 
-491 TCPPNEKDMKV
+491 
-502 PSKKADS
+502 
-509 VQPSQPSDNTD
+509 
-520 ISLDKAECLSLV
+520 
-532 EKTNLF
+532 
-538 TSDNTIGSSEKVKLI
+538 
-553 SITEKNIP
+553 
-561 KIPTVKNDPKLLFEK
+561 
-576 EPLLTTKQI
+576 
-585 ETPKIPIG
+585 
-593 KEVANPNSDNLSE
+593 
-606 TLQGNEELAQVQS
+606 
-619 TTNDLKN
+619 
-626 EAPTLSS
+626 
-633 KLSNI
+633 
-638 SAVKEGILLKDQKV
+638 
-652 PINLEE
+652 
-658 KLKHGEHKP
+658 
-667 NKSELLNQESSKT
+667 
-680 NNKLE
+680 
-685 KNGSLEVVSSSLQP
+685 
-699 TSDGDATKALVD
+699 
-711 RNNLIDDKLEAA
+711 
-723 LREMEGGKSP
+723 
-733 REINILPTEPSISSG
+733 
-748 VTIAAMLAE
+748 
-757 GLGSKLDF
+757 
-765 VNTEVKVAR
+765 
-774 KSSKMAEK
+774 
-782 DKSIE
+782 
-787 VLSTHLKANV
+787 
-797 MEDGVAAGILNTS
+797 
-810 SKKETKQ
+810 
-817 LHERSSSHGTYNS
+817 
-830 WDPKPENKV
+830 
-839 GGKTNIGSWDMS
+839 
-851 QTGKVQDVRFDL
+851 
-863 RSEPVKGFGI
+863 
-873 MNLKEAG
+873 
-880 IDLSSLKTSTSLGE
+880 
-894 RKTPSLDLSRVKVG
+894 
-908 VMGMDLSAKKSP
+908 
-920 EIIPLVS
+920 
-927 NMSKKP
+927 
-933 ELKVTH
+933 
-939 ELAGSAGVCD
+939 
-949 LSTKKS
+949 
-955 PDKIT
+955 
-960 HPPNFDPA
+960 
-968 QAYNFGSKMGLAMGA
+968 
-983 LPLSMATDL
+983 
-992 STRKMAFNIAEYM
+992 
-1005 NTRLDSRTLGGLTQI
+1005 
-1020 EKLTLLSQSIKPNE
+1020 
-1034 DRKTFLPGDDMSR
+1034 
-1047 GVKRDSREAG
+1047 
-1057 GSDSWTNKMARYVEP
+1057 
-1072 SANRGSGSLL
+1072 
-1082 PPNLEVGEAIEEP
+1082 
-1095 LMLVRGEG
+1095 
-1103 SGRECDTGNPAKDTQ
+1103 
-1118 NSTKKA
+1118 
-1124 KDVDETQNNITQK
+1124 
-1137 AKDADDTKNNSKTLT
+1137 
-1152 GNSSSLG
+1152 
-1159 NSNENISFVE
+1159 
-1169 DDSIGSK
+1169 
-1176 SKSEKQSINAPDQE
+1176 
-1190 TVDSSKALADIESFG
+1190 
-1205 VESSLEIKQKNITE
+1205 
-1219 SSIHGEEKLEKSVPN
+1219 
-1234 EFAQNEKTPI
+1234 
-1244 EMSKTQLIPV
+1244 
-1254 QKRTSVENLA
+1254 
-1264 RVDKKIESHGKTED
+1264 
-1278 EAPNIKSPPI
+1278 
-1288 RSNRLV
+1288 
-1294 SNNPSES
+1294 
-1301 MSYGTS
+1301 
-1307 RKTGIEADST
+1307 
-1317 SQVSASASR
+1317 
-1326 LKNDE
+1326 
-1331 KKGEDLAKA
+1331 
-1340 LPPSSSGEPSGSLK
+1340 
-1354 QLRQSSSDTNQYGHA
+1354 
-1369 EDLTFSNKLGVN
+1369 
-1381 LIEQTKSA
+1381 
-1389 SSFKP
+1389 
-1394 KLFRPHALDFGPKKH
+1394 
-1409 VENVELSSS
+1409 
-1418 VTPVSL
+1418 
-1424 CDNSKLLDIP
+1424 
-1434 RYSSGITNPKDESPK
+1434 
-1449 SFCTPEISVSAPE
+1449 
-1462 TEADE
+1462 
-1467 KLNSSSHSE
+1467 
-1476 SLSSISERD
+1476 
-1485 QSSKKLPVQTTSPKN
+1485 
-1500 SEAPLPITKREL
+1500 
-1512 TKSPNT
+1512 
-1518 FSEESLTSRKPVVAS
+1518 
-1533 LFGNPIVEQMLM
+1533 
-1545 PSRECTISSS
+1545 
-1555 SELKKDISLSQ
+1555 
-1566 QPLTNVSKLS
+1566 
-1576 ESPEPP
+1576 
-1582 HISGTLLANFT
+1582 
-1593 VDLLKPS
+1593 
-1600 EAPLPVTK
+1600 
-1608 RFLQSVSKSPTNLGE
+1608 
-1623 SDKVSPTKT
+1623 
-1632 PPKLWSIEAICAS
+1632 
-1645 DDKTKGVADKLGASS
+1645 
-1660 SPLILSNVIDSSA
+1660 
-1673 PTLAKQEK
+1673 
-1681 MCKWSL
+1681 
-1687 GIQVIKKSQQDEGSP
+1687 
-1702 IAKKTSR
+1702 
-1709 WDVRKPTLASVAQT
+1709 
-1723 PTQAAEELS
+1723 
-1732 SSSTI
+1732 
-1737 RTLSSDVH
+1737 
-1745 VPVSS
+1745 
-1750 SSDKEITNKISS
+1750 
-1762 ASYVDWSSKQTTS
+1762 
-1775 SSKTLPCS
+1775 
-1783 SLQHKGVTLS
+1783 
-1793 KYENVS
+1793 
-1799 SSVSEPLPSMSSEH
+1799 
-1813 SSTTKNGAK
+1813 
-1822 ITIQNLKPEVK
+1822 
-1833 TSNISAETKPS
+1833 
-1844 SRIDNISVEIKQSS
+1844 
-1858 KIDNVS
+1858 DNV
-1864 VEIKQSSKIDNI
+1864 
-1876 SVVTKP
+1876 
-1882 PSRLDNASVETKPS
+1882 
-1896 SRIDNVETKP
+1896 NVETKP
-1906 SSRIDNVVEKKPSLR
+1906 SSRI
-1921 IDSASVETKQ
+1921 A
-1931 SPRIYNASVEA
+1931 
-1942 KPSSRMD
+1942 
-1949 NINVETKPS
+1949 
-1958 SRMDNVN
+1958 
-1965 VETKQSPR
+1965 
-1973 IYNASVETK
+1973 
-1982 PSSRIDNVS
+1982 
-1991 VETKPSSRIDNVSVE
+1991 
-2006 TKPSSRID
+2006 
-2014 NVSVETKPSS
+2014 
-2024 RIDVSVETKPSSR
+2024 
-2037 IDNASVKTKPSSRI
+2037 
-2051 DNASVETK
+2051 
-2059 PSSRIDNFFETKP
+2059 
-2072 SSRID
+2072 
-2077 NVVETKPFSRTGNA
+2077 
-2091 SVETKPSSRIDNVSV
+2091 
-2106 ETKPSSRIDNASVET
+2106 
-2121 KPSSRTDNASVET
+2121 
-2134 KPSSRIDNN
+2134 
-2143 ASVETKP
+2143 
-2150 SSRTDNAT
+2150 
-2158 VETKPS
+2158 
-2164 SRIDNASVETKPSSR
+2164 
-2179 TDNASV
+2179 
-2185 ETKPSSRM
+2185 
-2193 DTASVETKPS
+2193 
-2203 SRIDNASVETKPSSR
+2203 
-2218 IYNVVETKPSSRMD
+2218 
-2232 NVVETKP
+2232 
-2239 SSRIDNASVETKP
+2239 
-2252 SSRIDNV
+2252 
-2259 NVETKSSSRMDTAN
+2259 
-2273 VETKPSSRIDNVS
+2273 
-2286 VETKP
+2286 
-2291 FSGIDIVV
+2291 
-2299 ETKPS
+2299 
-2304 SKIDNVNVETKS
+2304 
-2316 SSRIDNVSVETKPS
+2316 
-2330 SRIDNVS
+2330 NVS

-2343 SIINKPSEKFAES
+2343 PILNKPSEKFAES

-2363 VESKLPSKIKSV
+2363 VESKIPSKIKSV

-2455 LPPQS
+2455 LPTQS

-2465 GATVMPVAIN
+2465 GATVTPVAIN

-2483 YESNLKDVKDNVTH
+2483 YESNLKDVKDNVTN

-2548 ISPPEKDV
+2548 ISPPEKGV
-2556 LISKSTDKSDK
+2556 LISKSTNKSDK

-2625 GLMKDIAGQDNKD
+2625 GLMKDIAGQDNKELPDKTNVD

-2660 VPASAISANIPTQK
+2660 VLASAISANIPTQK
-2674 HIPENVSSYNSF
+2674 HISENVSSNNSF

-2702 IEEDSAITNTSKQI
+2702 IEEDSAITDTSKQI

-2721 FDQTSSISGSDESKT
+2721 FDKTSSVFGSDESKT

-2746 KSKLSSKL
+2746 NSKLSSKL
-2754 AENQFSKSEK
+2754 AENQFSKSGK
-2764 VSDEKVASKLE
+2764 VSDEKVASKLD

-2782 PVSKSIITTEINIAE
+2782 PVSKSIITTGINIAE

-2966 STNVASPE
+2966 STNVSSPE

-3076 TSSSQAIGKQE
+3076 TSSSQTIEKQE

-3109 LEKLAAE
+3109 PEKLAAE

-3127 VEKVVEKKSVDN
+3127 VEKIAEKKSVDN

-3153 TISSNLEKNS
+3153 IISSNLEKNS

-3168 SLSKSKTELC
+3168 SLSKSKTELG

-3188 SSIDK
+3188 PSIDK

-3215 VKSLEKAGEIN
+3215 VKSLEKADEIN
-3226 ILESNITTD
+3226 ILESNITND
-3235 KTVDKSVSSSV
+3235 KTVDKPVSSSV

-3252 QDDTKTTSASPS
+3252 QDDAKTTSASPS
-3264 KPIKDN
+3264 KPIKDD
-3270 ETSDICTISPS
+3270 ETSGICTISPS

-3293 IMGPT
+3293 IPGPT
-3298 KDDAKQID
+3298 KDDAKKIDAKKID

-3315 SLKDIDNKPSIELS
+3315 SLRDIDNKPSIELS

-3336 EASLTLNTAEDEIK
+3336 EASLILSTAEDEIK
-3350 VVSVVSSDSEIKE
+3350 VVSVMPSDFEIKE
-3363 PVKTSTKPNNS
+3363 PVKTGTKPNNS
-3374 PLSSTSPGE
+3374 PLSSTSPSE
-3383 EKTPIKSPDEP
+3383 EKAPIKSPDEP

-3459 DASRGVG
+3459 DTSRGVG

-3524 LEKSGR
+3524 PEKSGR

-3558 LSKKLEVKKN
+3558 LSKKLEIKKN

-3577 DKVEAIKMVDLVTT
+3577 EKVEAIKMVDLVTT
-3591 DSKETEY
+3591 DSKETEH

-3635 IRMGIEPLKENKNL
+3635 SRMGIEPLKENKNL

-3734 LALSETQLSTEI
+3734 SALSETQLSTEI
-3746 TKLTA
+3746 TKLTT

-3760 STLDTALRKEQPSP
+3760 STLDTALCKEHSSP

-3803 FPPRGNKMKAATRK
+3803 FPPRGNKVKAATRK

-3823 EIKPAKEIPKK
+3823 EIKS
-3834 EEVKTP
+3834 

-3852 PDDHLVVESCGDLS
+3852 PDDHLVIESCGDLS

-3876 KTTPEIKVSHEIM
+3876 KTTPEIKVSPEIK

-3951 DAEVDVGGKRRKM
+3951 DSEVDVGGKRRKM

-4019 DDKGRGKPVSR
+4019 DDKGRGKPISR

-4147 NNNEAKVESDEDYIQ
+4147 NNNEAKLPKSDQKKKKLQ

-4363 EEEEEESAAESTQ
+4363 EEEEESAAESTQ

-4450 AEKDELASG
+4450 AEKDELAPG

-4520 KGTSSEEDEEEDEEP
+4520 KGTSSEEDEEEDDEP

-4649 EILKAMQKKLET
+4649 VKFGGLDSLDDVPIMPRTRGRKMNYQEMAGSDSEEVGLREINLQDFGNFYWLWPVYNQSHPLVGRAFVISSVYNSTRKHNRMSELSDPLEILKAMQKKLET

-4683 KEAAEEEDD
+4683 KEAVEEEDD

-4710 RKPKQ
+4710 RKLKQ
-4715 KKKVVRKPRE
+4715 KKKVARKPRE

-4806 EEEEEELTAEEAQ
+4806 EEEEEEELTAEEAQ

-4884 NRPAEVGVPSQGSG
+4884 NRPSEVGVPVQGSG

-4943 EEGEIPIGAVS
+4943 EEGEIPIGAVA

-4975 AAAAAAAAAA
+4975 AAAAAAAAA

-5054 PPARGVGSMPQVAS
+5054 PPARGVGPMPQVAS

-5103 HYGRTPMGQMPPMR
+5103 HYGRAPMGQMPPMR

-5237 GAPGHLQQPQPSPPQ
+5237 GAPGHMQQPQPSPPQ
-5252 HPGRNA
+5252 HPGRTA

-5319 YDEEGGGEFGGLI
+5319 YDEEGGGEFGGL
-5332 YPNSHERYLRS
+5332 
-5343 LLEVL
+5343 
-5348 VTMDT
+5348 
-5353 KGYQPFAVLTVS
+5353 VS
-5365 VADLDSDEES
+5365 YFSSQREDDLD
-5375 DKEEQ
+5375 
-5380 WDNEVD
+5380 
-5386 DKTSKVIIVRVGS
+5386 T
-5399 LRIDLLL
+5399 
-5406 KAAFGMARNKVE
+5406 
-5418 TIFYQS
+5418 
-5424 KIRING
+5424 
-5430 EKLLKKSIQVNVGD
+5430 
-5444 EIDIIRGP
+5444 
-5452 SPLNSDF
+5452 
-5459 LIVSRVEVLSAS
+5459 
-5471 ENENSISVKLR
+5471 
-5482 RSKTLTIENY
+5482 
-5492 ADSWKVSQDE
+5492 

>member
-1 MQIVDHTN
+1 MASDKEVSCICDPNFAVICS
-9 NALDVRDFLKRAFN
+9 FLEKFAASCGINHPNFLELQEMLEN
-23 SGTDILCNLLLRWPQ
+23 SQ
-38 GLTRYS
+38 
-44 RSRIKVGCTERS
+44 E
-56 FFQNGFPLSSHANV
+56 

-195 VAKSRE
+195 VAKNRE

-245 FIDGELR
+245 FIDGELK
-252 NLDGDGFTMEERGK
+252 NLTGGMDGAGSTMEERGE
-266 SEEEERTK
+266 SEEEERSK
-274 EEVIKNK
+274 EEAIKNK
-281 PDKLPP
+281 PNKLPP

-295 ARKIMEQEEAIAFEA
+295 SRKIMEQEEAIEFEA
-310 LSDSNKSQEAPSFSL
+310 PFDSNKSQEASAFNL
-325 NGNTVTCKQPKRKG
+325 NGNTVTGKQPKRKG
-339 KTKKSSKKLTSK
+339 KTKKSFKKLTSK
-351 DFPGHLSAHQPTTVS
+351 DFPGHISANQPTTVS

-374 VDPKLLSEIE
+374 VDPKLPIDIE
-384 TDISTQNAAILTSTN
+384 TDIVTQNAAILISPN
-399 KLASKPSSLTEDSRH
+399 KLASKLSSLTEESRH
-414 ISEKSEPT
+414 TSEKLEPT
-422 AHTEDKTIKLLS
+422 LHTEDKTIKLLS
-434 ENSDPMH
+434 ENSDPIH
-441 LRDKMNT
+441 PRDKIIN
-448 EILPEKVKIL
+448 EVLPEKVKSL
-458 LMPEKTNPS
+458 LLPEKTNSS
-467 LPLGKTNTPVETTT
+467 LPLGKTNTPIETTN
-481 SSTLHQKSNS
+481 STTLYQKSNS
-491 TCPPNEKDMKV
+491 TCPPNEKDLKV
-502 PSKKADS
+502 PSKKDDS
-509 VQPSQPSDNTD
+509 VQPPQPLDNTD
-520 ISLDKAECLSLV
+520 ISLDKAECLSLGK
-532 EKTNLF
+532 KTILF
-538 TSDNTIGSSEKVKLI
+538 TSDETDDGSSEKVKLI
-553 SITEKNIP
+553 SPTEKSIP
-561 KIPTVKNDPKLLFEK
+561 KMPTVKNDSKLFIEK
-576 EPLLTTKQI
+576 EPLLTTTQI

-593 KEVANPNSDNLSE
+593 KEDANPNSDNLSD
-606 TLQGNEELAQVQS
+606 TVQGNKESAQVQS

-638 SAVKEGILLKDQKV
+638 SAVKEGVLSKDQKV
-652 PINLEE
+652 PINSEE
-658 KLKHGEHKP
+658 KLKHSEHKP

-680 NNKLE
+680 NNKLD
-685 KNGSLEVVSSSLQP
+685 KNGSLEVVSPPLQS

-711 RNNLIDDKLEAA
+711 KNSLIDDKLEAA

-733 REINILPTEPSISSG
+733 GEINILPTEPSIGSG

-757 GLGSKLDF
+757 GLGSKFDF
-765 VNTEVKVAR
+765 VNTEVKVVR
-774 KSSKMAEK
+774 KSSKIAEK

-787 VLSTHLKANV
+787 VLSTHLKTKV
-797 MEDGVAAGILNTS
+797 MEDGVAAGIINPS
-810 SKKETKQ
+810 SKKETKH
-817 LHERSSSHGTYNS
+817 LHERLSSQGTYNS
-830 WDPKPENKV
+830 WDPKPESKV

-873 MNLKEAG
+873 MNPKEAG

-927 NMSKKP
+927 NMSKKS

-939 ELAGSAGVCD
+939 ELTGSAGVCD

-968 QAYNFGSKMGLAMGA
+968 QAYNFGSKMGLGMGV

-992 STRKMAFNIAEYM
+992 STRKMAFNITEYM

-1034 DRKTFLPGDDMSR
+1034 ERKTFLPGDDISR

-1057 GSDSWTNKMARYVEP
+1057 VSDSWTNKMARYVEP
-1072 SANRGSGSLL
+1072 SENRGSGSLL

-1124 KDVDETQNNITQK
+1124 KDADDTQNNRTQK
-1137 AKDADDTKNNSKTLT
+1137 VKDADDTKNNSKTLT

-1159 NSNENISFVE
+1159 NSNENIS
-1169 DDSIGSK
+1169 IGSK
-1176 SKSEKQSINAPDQE
+1176 SESEKQSINAPNQE
-1190 TVDSSKALADIESFG
+1190 TVESSKALANIESFG
-1205 VESSLEIKQKNITE
+1205 VVSSLEIKQKNITE
-1219 SSIHGEEKLEKSVPN
+1219 SSIHGEEKLDKSVPN
-1234 EFAQNEKTPI
+1234 EFVQNEKTPI
-1244 EMSKTQLIPV
+1244 EMSKTQSMPV
-1254 QKRTSVENLA
+1254 QKGIPNICTLVTSAENLTE
-1264 RVDKKIESHGKTED
+1264 VDKKIESHGKIEN
-1278 EAPNIKSPPI
+1278 EAPNINSPPI
-1288 RSNRLV
+1288 RLNRLM
-1294 SNNPSES
+1294 SNNPRES
-1301 MSYGTS
+1301 TSYGMS
-1307 RKTGIEADST
+1307 RTTGIEADST
-1317 SQVSASASR
+1317 SQVYASASR
-1326 LKNDE
+1326 RKNDE
-1331 KKGEDLAKA
+1331 KKGEDLTKA
-1340 LPPSSSGEPSGSLK
+1340 FNPSKAGEPLGSLK
-1354 QLRQSSSDTNQYGHA
+1354 QLRQSSPDAIQYGHA
-1369 EDLTFSNKLGVN
+1369 EDLTSSNKLGIN
-1381 LIEQTKSA
+1381 LIEQSKSA
-1389 SSFKP
+1389 GSFKP

-1409 VENVELSSS
+1409 VESVELSSS
-1418 VTPVSL
+1418 VTSVSL
-1424 CDNSKLLDIP
+1424 CDTSKLLDIP

-1449 SFCTPEISVSAPE
+1449 AFCTPEISISAPK
-1462 TEADE
+1462 TEAYE
-1467 KLNSSSHSE
+1467 KLKSSSHSE
-1476 SLSSISERD
+1476 SLSTISERD
-1485 QSSKKLPVQTTSPKN
+1485 QSSKKLPVQTSSPKN
-1500 SEAPLPITKREL
+1500 SEAPLPITKLEL

-1518 FSEESLTSRKPVVAS
+1518 FSEESFTSKKPVVAP
-1533 LFGNPIVEQMLM
+1533 LFCNPIVEQMLM

-1555 SELKKDISLSQ
+1555 SELHKDQSLSQ

-1576 ESPEPP
+1576 KSPEPP
-1582 HISGTLLANFT
+1582 HVSGTLLANFS

-1608 RFLQSVSKSPTNLGE
+1608 RFLQSVSKSPTNLEE

-1645 DDKTKGVADKLGASS
+1645 DDKTKGVADKSGASS
-1660 SPLILSNVIDSSA
+1660 SPLISSSVIDSSA

-1702 IAKKTSR
+1702 TIKKTSR
-1709 WDVRKPTLASVAQT
+1709 WDVGKPTLASVTQT
-1723 PTQAAEELS
+1723 STQAAEKLS

-1737 RTLSSDVH
+1737 QTLSSDIH

-1762 ASYVDWSSKQTTS
+1762 ASYVDWSSKHTTS
-1775 SSKTLPCS
+1775 SSKTRPCS
-1783 SLQHKGVTLS
+1783 SLQNKGDTLN

-1799 SSVSEPLPSMSSEH
+1799 SSVSEPLLSISSEH

-1822 ITIQNLKPEVK
+1822 LTIKNLKPEVK
-1833 TSNISAETKPS
+1833 TSNISAEKNP
-1844 SRIDNISVEIKQSS
+1844 
-1858 KIDNVS
+1858 
-1864 VEIKQSSKIDNI
+1864 SSKIDNI

-1882 PSRLDNASVETKPS
+1882 S
-1896 SRIDNVETKP
+1896 SRID
-1906 SSRIDNVVEKKPSLR
+1906 
-1921 IDSASVETKQ
+1921 
-1931 SPRIYNASVEA
+1931 
-1942 KPSSRMD
+1942 
-1949 NINVETKPS
+1949 
-1958 SRMDNVN
+1958 
-1965 VETKQSPR
+1965 
-1973 IYNASVETK
+1973 NASVETK

-2006 TKPSSRID
+2006 RKPYSRID
-2014 NVSVETKPSS
+2014 T
-2024 RIDVSVETKPSSR
+2024 
-2037 IDNASVKTKPSSRI
+2037 
-2051 DNASVETK
+2051 ASVETK
-2059 PSSRIDNFFETKP
+2059 PSSRIDTVVETKP

-2077 NVVETKPFSRTGNA
+2077 NVIETKSSSKIDNVVETKSSSRIDNISVETKPSSRLDNISVETKSSSRIDNVRVETKP
-2091 SVETKPSSRIDNVSV
+2091 SSRIDNVVETKPSSRIDNVSV
-2106 ETKPSSRIDNASVET
+2106 ETKPSSRIDSAIVEI
-2121 KPSSRTDNASVET
+2121 KHP
-2134 KPSSRIDNN
+2134 
-2143 ASVETKP
+2143 
-2150 SSRTDNAT
+2150 
-2158 VETKPS
+2158 
-2164 SRIDNASVETKPSSR
+2164 
-2179 TDNASV
+2179 
-2185 ETKPSSRM
+2185 
-2193 DTASVETKPS
+2193 
-2203 SRIDNASVETKPSSR
+2203 
-2218 IYNVVETKPSSRMD
+2218 
-2232 NVVETKP
+2232 
-2239 SSRIDNASVETKP
+2239 
-2252 SSRIDNV
+2252 SRIDNV
-2259 NVETKSSSRMDTAN
+2259 NV
-2273 VETKPSSRIDNVS
+2273 
-2286 VETKP
+2286 
-2291 FSGIDIVV
+2291 
-2299 ETKPS
+2299 
-2304 SKIDNVNVETKS
+2304 
-2316 SSRIDNVSVETKPS
+2316 
-2330 SRIDNVS
+2330 
-2337 ADTKSS
+2337 
-2343 SIINKPSEKFAES
+2343 
-2356 LQKEMEI
+2356 
-2363 VESKLPSKIKSV
+2363 
-2375 PPKLIPIPEKSSK
+2375 
-2388 HLNNVLVEETT
+2388 
-2399 PRIDSSTLVKDDKHR
+2399 
-2414 TNLSLQEP
+2414 TN
-2422 DSSSELSR
+2422 
-2430 TDCKNISEEKAND
+2430 
-2443 KPMPRFIFGSGC
+2443 
-2455 LPPQS
+2455 
-2460 KTSLL
+2460 
-2465 GATVMPVAIN
+2465 
-2475 ESDKTINL
+2475 
-2483 YESNLKDVKDNVTH
+2483 

-2548 ISPPEKDV
+2548 ISLPEKDV

-2567 HRTKPSDTS
+2567 HRTKPSDTG

-2589 KVLKTDKMSVL
+2589 KVLNTDKM
-2600 TVGLIGGEKEVTSQF
+2600 IGGEKEVMSQF
-2615 GVDSSISLRD
+2615 VVDSSISLRD
-2625 GLMKDIAGQDNKD
+2625 GLMKAIAGQDNKEPPD
-2638 LISIEKK
+2638 KTN
-2645 LPIKSLFFPVRESKV
+2645 ESKV

-2674 HIPENVSSYNSF
+2674 HISENVSSNNSF
-2686 IPKGSTEA
+2686 IPKRSTDV
-2694 FSSQQSAL
+2694 FSSQPSAL

-2721 FDQTSSISGSDESKT
+2721 FDQTSSVSGSDESKM
-2736 QVTQETCENA
+2736 QVTPETCENA

-2754 AENQFSKSEK
+2754 DENQFSKSEK
-2764 VSDEKVASKLE
+2764 VSDEKVAAKLE
-2775 KQKEPEK
+2775 KPKEPEK
-2782 PVSKSIITTEINIAE
+2782 PVSTSTITTGINITE
-2797 TELNKIEKPNLV
+2797 TESNKIEKPNLV

-2819 NKETNVLSNTLPNN
+2819 IKETNVLSNTLPNN

-2855 ILNTREGPKAD
+2855 ILNTREGPKVD

-2912 QSKISEI
+2912 QSKILEI

-2932 IDSRKIGMLKE
+2932 IDSRKIGMLE
-2943 NPGLKLTELPKSVP
+2943 ETPGLKLPELPKSLP

-2974 LLTSLHIGKSKDK
+2974 SLASLLIGKSKDK
-2987 ENCTKSLSSKDEGK
+2987 ENCMKSLSSKDEGK

-3014 SLPVEKSPNDKVGR
+3014 SLPTEKSPNDKVGR
-3028 HELAVKSLNT
+3028 HELAVKPFNT
-3038 TKDDIKHDSLTSV
+3038 TKDDIKHDSSTSV
-3051 ELPLNKIDVSKPDA
+3051 ELPSKKIDFSKPDT

-3076 TSSSQAIGKQE
+3076 TSSPQAIEKQE
-3087 QPIDVTKPLEEIKI
+3087 QPIDITKPLEGIKI
-3101 IKSTDLSQ
+3101 IKSNVLSQ
-3109 LEKLAAE
+3109 PEKLAAG

-3127 VEKVVEKKSVDN
+3127 VEKILEKKSFDN
-3139 SSPTTL
+3139 NSPTTL
-3145 LEIDSASA
+3145 LEVDSDSAI
-3153 TISSNLEKNS
+3153 ISSNFEKTS
-3163 KVDST
+3163 KIDST
-3168 SLSKSKTELC
+3168 SLSNSKTEFC
-3178 IKALDTKISV
+3178 IKVLDTKISV
-3188 SSIDK
+3188 PSIDK

-3199 QQVGK
+3199 QKIGK
-3204 VDETCVTSTIV
+3204 VDETCVTPTIV
-3215 VKSLEKAGEIN
+3215 VKSLEKADEIN

-3235 KTVDKSVSSSV
+3235 KTVDKPVSSSV
-3246 LAKSQE
+3246 LAKSEE
-3252 QDDTKTTSASPS
+3252 QDDTKTSVSPS
-3264 KPIKDN
+3264 KPIKDD
-3270 ETSDICTISPS
+3270 EISSICTISPS
-3281 SEKSPIMPTCVQ
+3281 SEKSPIMPTCAQ
-3293 IMGPT
+3293 ILLPT

-3306 AIVTSPVAK
+3306 TVVTSSVVK

-3329 KIADSLN
+3329 KIADSKN
-3336 EASLTLNTAEDEIK
+3336 EASVTLNIAEDEIK
-3350 VVSVVSSDSEIKE
+3350 VVGVVSSDSAIKE
-3363 PVKTSTKPNNS
+3363 PVKTGTEPNNL

-3383 EKTPIKSPDEP
+3383 EKTPIKSPEEP

-3408 MPGKEPLIPPSVK
+3408 MPGKEPLIPPPVNK
-3421 RDSKTPSPEK
+3421 DSKTPSPEK

-3444 SITSFMKFSTPLRDA
+3444 SITSFMKFSTPLRDT

-3488 VDKSTTVQ
+3488 VDKPTTVQ

-3504 KGEPISS
+3504 KGELISS
-3511 PAEPKGLRQTAST
+3511 PAELKGLRQTASPP
-3524 LEKSGR
+3524 EKSGR

-3544 EKLRGPPSVGKTKA
+3544 EKLRGPPSVGETKA
-3558 LSKKLEVKKN
+3558 LSKKLEIKKN
-3568 RGKAPLSKT
+3568 KGKAPLSKT
-3577 DKVEAIKMVDLVTT
+3577 EKVEAIKTVDLETT
-3591 DSKETEY
+3591 DSKGTEN
-3598 KDKEGIEER
+3598 KDKEGLEER
-3607 PKVAK
+3607 PEVAK
-3612 RNLRGKSKDIQEPS
+3612 RNLRGKIKSIQEPS
-3626 TKHGLKKGV
+3626 TKHVLKKAV
-3635 IRMGIEPLKENKNL
+3635 SKMGIEPLKENKNL
-3649 VEESTKKSTK
+3649 VEESPNKSMK
-3659 ECKEKNKDDLEGKSD
+3659 ECKEKNKDDLDGKSD
-3674 PESKKILEE
+3674 
-3683 IKPLKESRDEETEM
+3683 
-3697 LKNTLSKESLKE
+3697 
-3709 GLRVKL
+3709 
-3715 AASEAQLKAENE
+3715 SEN
-3727 HLKTETK
+3727 
-3734 LALSETQLSTEI
+3734 
-3746 TKLTA
+3746 
-3751 SDALMKLET
+3751 
-3760 STLDTALRKEQPSP
+3760 TALRKEQQSP
-3774 EPVLKTTTI
+3774 ELVLKTTTI

-3803 FPPRGNKMKAATRK
+3803 FPPRGNKAKAATRK

-3823 EIKPAKEIPKK
+3823 EIKPPR
-3834 EEVKTP
+3834 
-3840 AKEIPKKEEVKT
+3840 EIPKKEEVKT

-3876 KTTPEIKVSHEIM
+3876 KTTPEVKVSPEIK
-3889 AVEVVPEK
+3889 ATEVVPEK

-3907 SKAVENETT
+3907 SKVVENENT

-3930 GSEGEG
+3930 GSEGEW

-3943 AGRNRERN
+3943 AGRKRESN

-3964 KGKRVLDLELRR
+3964 KGKRTPDLELRR
-3976 TIEEQKRLEGG
+3976 TIEEQKCLEGG
-3987 DSSSDEDRFDVPENF
+3987 DSSSDEDRFDVPEHF
-4002 GGMST
+4002 GGMSM

-4012 SVPVVTT
+4012 SVPVVITGE
-4019 DDKGRGKPVSR
+4019 KKRGKPVSR

-4039 KGRSTIP
+4039 KGRGTIP
-4046 SSKTATESPA
+4046 SSKTAAESPA

-4072 NRGSRIL
+4072 NKGSRIL

-4127 LYSYHEEQRKKKN
+4127 LYSYHEEQRKKRN

-4147 NNNEAKVESDEDYIQ
+4147 NSNEAKLPKSDQKKKKLQVESDEDYIQ

-4262 AELDDH
+4262 AEVDDH

-4305 EGDWFCPPCEHT
+4305 EGDWFCPPCEH
-4317 SLLVNL
+4317 NAGG
-4323 QERLCE
+4323 LCE

-4363 EEEEEESAAESTQ
+4363 EEESAAESTQ
-4376 GSGDKRSSSSSQSG
+4376 GSADKRSSSSSQSG

-4459 ETEKEGQEENK
+4459 EKEKEGQEKEGQV
-4470 AEEEEEDEEEAPGYI
+4470 EEEEEDEEEAPGYI

-4599 DWHRSKRRKGSG
+4599 DWNRSKRRKSSG
-4611 HKLGISHKSKSK
+4611 HKLGLSHKSKSK
-4623 KKKKKESVDDESGV
+4623 KKKKKESVDDESGA

-4649 EILKAMQKKLET
+4649 VKFGGLDSLDDVPIMPRTRGRKMNYQEMAGSDSEEVGEILKAMQKKLET

-4692 PEEEAVIQSAAKK
+4692 PEDEAVVQSAAIK

-4715 KKKVVRKPRE
+4715 KKKGVRKPRE

-4760 EEDLMPM
+4760 EDLMPM

-4790 EELAREEGMM
+4790 EELAREEGLM

-4806 EEEEEELTAEEAQ
+4806 EEEEEVEEELTAEEAQ

-4872 AVAMSSVGLGGV
+4872 AVAMSSVGLGGI
-4884 NRPAEVGVPSQGSG
+4884 NRPAEGGVPAQGSG
-4898 PIPPNLPA
+4898 PIPPNLPT

-4943 EEGEIPIGAVS
+4943 EEGEIPIGAMA

-4985 AENSVGGKMAE
+4985 AENSVGGKMVE

-5040 GHKYFGSPTPGSEQ
+5040 GHKYFGSPTLGSEQ
-5054 PPARGVGSMPQVAS
+5054 PPARGVGPMPQVAS

-5103 HYGRTPMGQMPPMR
+5103 HYGRAPMGQMPPMR
-5117 MRTAGP
+5117 MRTAGL

-5177 KPGQNTPPPPPYS
+5177 KPGQNTPPPPPYA

-5319 YDEEGGGEFGGLI
+5319 YDEEGGGEFGGL
-5332 YPNSHERYLRS
+5332 
-5343 LLEVL
+5343 
-5348 VTMDT
+5348 
-5353 KGYQPFAVLTVS
+5353 VS
-5365 VADLDSDEES
+5365 YFSSQREDDLD
-5375 DKEEQ
+5375 
-5380 WDNEVD
+5380 
-5386 DKTSKVIIVRVGS
+5386 T
-5399 LRIDLLL
+5399 
-5406 KAAFGMARNKVE
+5406 
-5418 TIFYQS
+5418 
-5424 KIRING
+5424 
-5430 EKLLKKSIQVNVGD
+5430 
-5444 EIDIIRGP
+5444 
-5452 SPLNSDF
+5452 
-5459 LIVSRVEVLSAS
+5459 
-5471 ENENSISVKLR
+5471 
-5482 RSKTLTIENY
+5482 
-5492 ADSWKVSQDE
+5492 